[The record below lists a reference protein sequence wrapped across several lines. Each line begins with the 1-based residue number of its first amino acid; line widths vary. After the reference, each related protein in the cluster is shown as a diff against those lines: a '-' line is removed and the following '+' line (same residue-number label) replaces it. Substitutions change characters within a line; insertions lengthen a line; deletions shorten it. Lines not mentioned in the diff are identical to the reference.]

1 MSKFLFVLNI
11 NTSKVDMPNSITDL
25 NLAPVFMW
33 LSMAPSSMNG
43 YQKRYMFERYRTTCS
58 KYDTRPRFNSGH
70 NCGGGGWWTYMTISQ
85 AQESSLWKQINY
97 LHDLQKV
104 Q

>member
-70 NCGGGGWWTYMTISQ
+70 NCGGGMV
-85 AQESSLWKQINY
+85 
-97 LHDLQKV
+97 DLYDHFTSTRIFTLETNKLFA
-104 Q
+104 

>member
-70 NCGGGGWWTYMTISQ
+70 NCGGGGMV
-85 AQESSLWKQINY
+85 
-97 LHDLQKV
+97 DLYDHFTSTRIFTLETNKLFA
-104 Q
+104 